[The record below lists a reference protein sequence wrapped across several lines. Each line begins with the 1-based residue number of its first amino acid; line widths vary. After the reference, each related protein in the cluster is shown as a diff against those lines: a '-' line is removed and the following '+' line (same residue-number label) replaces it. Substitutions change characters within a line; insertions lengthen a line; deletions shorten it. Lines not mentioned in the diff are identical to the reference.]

1 MFRLGGLFLIVGLLL
16 TAAVFAFPGGGA
28 QGAAP
33 VVATEAG
40 LLPTPTPLPA
50 NPATLNSTQLA
61 LSGVQGVVFVLVL
74 FGLFGLY
81 LALRSLNRER

>member
-1 MFRLGGLFLIVGLLL
+1 MFRLGGLILILGLLL
-16 TAAVFAFPGGGA
+16 TTAVLAFPGGWA

-33 VVATEAG
+33 AAATEAV
-40 LLPTPTPLPA
+40 LLFTPTPLPA
-50 NPATLNSTQLA
+50 NPATLNATQLA
-61 LSGVQGVVFVLVL
+61 LSGVQGVVFVLAL